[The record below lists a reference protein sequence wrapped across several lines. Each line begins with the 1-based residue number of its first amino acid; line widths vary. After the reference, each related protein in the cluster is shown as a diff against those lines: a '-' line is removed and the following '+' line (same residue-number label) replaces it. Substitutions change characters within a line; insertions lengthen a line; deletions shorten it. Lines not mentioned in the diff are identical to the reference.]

1 MLSSPIQLY
10 RKHFSYIASLY
21 SKRKKA
27 TMVENTHTE
36 DEKIRE
42 DSNEGLDSGSS
53 NVVVAVAFAF
63 VAAFVAVAA
72 AAALCLRRRSY
83 CYTAT
88 ETAALLPKWRRQHNF
103 ERRRPGF
110 SRCLLPLGMI

>member
-21 SKRKKA
+21 SKRKQA

-42 DSNEGLDSGSS
+42 DSNEGLDSSS

-63 VAAFVAVAA
+63 VAAFVAAA
-72 AAALCLRRRSY
+72 AVAPPQ
-83 CYTAT
+83 
-88 ETAALLPKWRRQHNF
+88 LLPSPPSF
-103 ERRRPGF
+103 V
-110 SRCLLPLGMI
+110 LLTLLQKQQLCFQNGDDSTTLNAEDRVFRDVFFL

>member
-1 MLSSPIQLY
+1 
-10 RKHFSYIASLY
+10 
-21 SKRKKA
+21 
-27 TMVENTHTE
+27 MVENTHTE

-42 DSNEGLDSGSS
+42 DSNEGLDSSS

-63 VAAFVAVAA
+63 VAAFVAAA
-72 AAALCLRRRSY
+72 AVAVAPPPPLLPSPPSYSY